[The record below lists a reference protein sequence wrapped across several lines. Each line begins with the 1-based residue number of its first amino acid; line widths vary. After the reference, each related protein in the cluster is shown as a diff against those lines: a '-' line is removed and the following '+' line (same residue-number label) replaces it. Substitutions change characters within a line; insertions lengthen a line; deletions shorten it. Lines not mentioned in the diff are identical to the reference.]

1 MTRREEQAIRK
12 HRRTLK
18 RADIDRRRAERL
30 ERQEKRKLA
39 QKYSEEIIK
48 KNGRGPRLPMAPFC
62 DICNIRLWRVH
73 NLKRHINKEA

>member
-1 MTRREEQAIRK
+1 MTKKEEREIRK

-48 KNGRGPRLPMAPFC
+48 ENGQAPRLPMAPFC
-62 DICNIRLWRVH
+62 DICNTRLWCVH